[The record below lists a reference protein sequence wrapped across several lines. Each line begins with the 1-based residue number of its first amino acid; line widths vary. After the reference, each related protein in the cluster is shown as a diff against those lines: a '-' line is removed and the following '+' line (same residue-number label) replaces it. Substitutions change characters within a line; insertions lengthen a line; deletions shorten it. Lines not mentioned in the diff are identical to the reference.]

1 MLRAPPKNPAFPI
14 FYVDFVRNVPYNIIS
29 TKFHSKDGDI
39 TMLHTPRRAFSSQ
52 YTPRDLPIR
61 LHGAV
66 RESIVD
72 GPRLRFVIFV
82 QGCPHHCPGCHN
94 PASHDPDGGYVSSTT
109 RLWAAIQENPLLRGV
124 TFSGG
129 EPFLWG
135 EELSEIGRA
144 AHEAG
149 LDVMTYSGYTYETLL
164 ERAKTEESVKKLLTV
179 TDFLVDGPF
188 ILAQRDLTLKFRGSR
203 NQRILDVRCY
213 PNSENARVIAGP
225 DVTGEAVF

>member
-1 MLRAPPKNPAFPI
+1 
-14 FYVDFVRNVPYNIIS
+14 
-29 TKFHSKDGDI
+29 
-39 TMLHTPRRAFSSQ
+39 MLHAPRRAFVNE

-94 PASHDPDGGYVSSTT
+94 PASHDPAGGYVSSTA
-109 RLWAAIQENPLLRGV
+109 RLWAAIRENPLLRGV
-124 TFSGG
+124 TFPGG
-129 EPFLWG
+129 APFLWG
-135 EELSEIGRA
+135 NELYEIGRA

-164 ERAKTEESVKKLLTV
+164 ERAKNEESVQKLLTV
-179 TDFLVDGPF
+179 TDYLVDGPF

-213 PNSENARVIAGP
+213 PNSDNARIIAGP
-225 DVTGEAVF
+225 EITGEPVF

>member
-1 MLRAPPKNPAFPI
+1 
-14 FYVDFVRNVPYNIIS
+14 
-29 TKFHSKDGDI
+29 
-39 TMLHTPRRAFSSQ
+39 MLHTPRRAFTSS
-52 YTPRDLPIR
+52 YTPRDLPLR

-72 GPRLRFVIFV
+72 GPRLRFVVFV

-94 PASHDPDGGYVSSTT
+94 PDSHDPAGGYVSSTT
-109 RLWAAIQENPLLRGV
+109 RLWNAIRENPLLRGV

-135 EELSEIGRA
+135 EELAEIGRA

-149 LDVMTYSGYTYETLL
+149 LDVMTYSGYTYEILL
-164 ERAKTEESVKKLLTV
+164 EKAKTDKNVKKLLTV

-188 ILAQRDLTLKFRGSR
+188 ILAQRDLTLKFRGST

-213 PNSENARVIAGP
+213 PNSDNARVIAGP

>member
-1 MLRAPPKNPAFPI
+1 
-14 FYVDFVRNVPYNIIS
+14 
-29 TKFHSKDGDI
+29 
-39 TMLHTPRRAFSSQ
+39 MLHAPRRAFSHL

-94 PASHDPDGGYVSSTT
+94 PASHDPAGGYVSSTT
-109 RLWAAIQENPLLRGV
+109 RLWNAIRENPLLRGV

-135 EELSEIGRA
+135 DELFEIGLCDIEDILCVLGDSGSGCGLIEGDGGTDVDGN
-144 AHEAG
+144 AHSTYG
-149 LDVMTYSGYTYETLL
+149 IDGNGCGLTVLLDVAL
-164 ERAKTEESVKKLLTV
+164 EAY
-179 TDFLVDGPF
+179 G
-188 ILAQRDLTLKFRGSR
+188 DLTDSVADSADD
-203 NQRILDVRCY
+203 NI
-213 PNSENARVIAGP
+213 IA
-225 DVTGEAVF
+225 

>member
-1 MLRAPPKNPAFPI
+1 MLDGAQARSVIDDLAAWK
-14 FYVDFVRNVPYNIIS
+14 VP
-29 TKFHSKDGDI
+29 
-39 TMLHTPRRAFSSQ
+39 
-52 YTPRDLPIR
+52 
-61 LHGAV
+61 V
-66 RESIVD
+66 
-72 GPRLRFVIFV
+72 
-82 QGCPHHCPGCHN
+82 
-94 PASHDPDGGYVSSTT
+94 
-109 RLWAAIQENPLLRGV
+109 LL
-124 TFSGG
+124 FSGG

-135 EELSEIGRA
+135 EELAEIGRA

-149 LDVMTYSGYTYETLL
+149 LDVMTYSGYTYEVLL
-164 ERAKTEESVKKLLTV
+164 ERAKTEEGVRRLLTV